1 MNEDISVT
9 FIIPEHCRSENDC
22 SEEMQLAFVTCE
34 QHCGGGLQARWVHE
48 SKWTKFD
55 GLTKRDV
62 FVLTEFEGTL
72 YEKLQATKCLL
83 VGPRCLSCCLTEG
96 TPIPS
101 GPEPVFTIAMR
112 GLVVT
117 ASGLSKSQKEEIKKK
132 VHWMGGIYS
141 TVLTDDTTHLVSDT
155 VLSDKYIKS
164 VEKGIPIM
172 AITWIEAVWE
182 TSLRLNVSG
191 SSPDFLVH
199 RLPPFTNLQVTT
211 SGIAK
216 KEKQLIMKLVNEHGG
231 MFSGAFQSE
240 TTDVVV
246 LTKEGIGSEKYK
258 AALEYGKA
266 AVLPAWVTQSA
277 AAGVALPLARYR
289 VAGASTSSPLAESR
303 LPDMSLNFS
312 RITNLRPPSNFVDET
327 RSADATMMSGK
338 TRLTQ
343 EKKNDVSIDK
353 EILTAFENFDMSLV
367 KKAGPIFDGFCI
379 WVSGLDGTCRERAAA
394 CVSKCGGVRYDA
406 AHPRVTHAVAAAAA
420 ALAAAREL
428 PTVPVLSPLWLLKSV
443 EAGRA
448 LDEAQFLIDT
458 KPSTPAKSARKARI
472 EPASPMSK
480 RNLALLRR
488 GPLDLPPPTPEVQE
502 PQDELVNHYLSQHM
516 PEPEKEKTPEPVPN
530 VTVRE
535 HPDIT
540 EDAAEDPTE
549 EIEQIFRG
557 IKMEVQG
564 LDEDAICEIGAEVS
578 AAGGTLAAAGA
589 GGSHVLV
596 PLDMDVA
603 ELMNKD
609 AEPVTV
615 FWVKDC
621 LSQQELVP
629 IQYYHRPV
637 AVPGSAPGPL
647 CGVVASLSTYSGV
660 ERAFLDEL
668 AKLLGATTQLRF
680 CRRNTA
686 NALASTHLICP
697 TATGDKY
704 LGALKWGL
712 PAVQASWLLHCAKE
726 GKRVSEKGHLV
737 GDTKAPPSP
746 QPQIE
751 EEPEPMEVPE
761 VQADEQTN
769 ITTDKDKE
777 NEMLPPAGTAIP
789 RRGSVPSREQTP
801 KSKDKDKE
809 NEMLPPAGTAIPRR
823 GSVPSREQTPKSKD
837 KDKENEML
845 PPAGTAIPRRGSVPS
860 REQTPKSKDKDKE
873 NEMLPPA
880 GTAIP
885 RRGSVPS
892 REQTPKSKDAEEMSP
907 ASRYI
912 AMARQGLLG
921 CDSQETP
928 KRVADHKDGDK
939 LDAECAIKTPQFED
953 ALSTPNLAALSPTTR
968 RRLQAVR
975 RGEMPSDPI
984 RTPVDPFERRP
995 STPDSAFGA
1004 ALRPGAGRMSPD
1016 ARKRLWQ
1023 FVDGLPSKQPEPV
1036 VKDKHTPLSEIR
1048 NRFLA
1053 QFNGD
1058 APTPPSEHN
1067 VAPRKLQLQDQCET
1081 PPAKIAKTAP
1091 DQSAGGMT
1099 PCADDSRGVSSPRIP
1114 AAVDAQLQRLS
1125 AALTGRLS
1133 SQRARRT
1140 RDSVPAVPEP
1150 PPDSEPAPESQP
1162 NTVGWD
1168 DTTPAQQPATT
1179 EQETLVQIKRFMLS
1193 SNVDNRDDIISMIAY
1208 LGGEVCEGAELDP
1221 EATHLLCAAPGRSE
1235 KMLGSIAA
1243 GRWVLHPVYVV
1254 KSRAAGTFLP
1264 EEEYEWGNP
1273 LATCLPPLSG
1283 AERSLARAA
1292 HRWRSARE
1300 CGAPGPF
1307 ANVVALLHVP
1317 PPRRRLLARLVTA
1330 GGGGAPGDEPPYTN
1344 DSITVCFAD
1353 IKRYPLSD
1361 RDSAWLIS
1369 KAIPVCAPVL
1379 LSSYL
1384 TDDPPPKPEEH
1395 CLPDFRP

>member
-34 QHCGGGLQARWVHE
+34 QHCGGGLHARWVHE

-72 YEKLQATKCLL
+72 YERLQATKCLL

-141 TVLTDDTTHLVSDT
+141 SVLTDDTTHLVSDT
-155 VLSDKYIKS
+155 VLSDKYVKS

-199 RLPPFTNLQVTT
+199 KLPPFMNLQVTT
-211 SGIAK
+211 SGITK
-216 KEKQLIMKLVNEHGG
+216 KDKQLIMKLVNEHGG
-231 MFSGAFQSE
+231 TFSGAFQSE
-240 TTDVVV
+240 TTDIVV

-266 AVLPAWVTQSA
+266 VVLPSWVKQSA
-277 AAGVALPLARYR
+277 AAGVALPLHKFT
-289 VAGASTSSPLAESR
+289 VAGASTSSPLCSSR

-327 RSADATMMSGK
+327 RSAETTMMSGK
-338 TRLTQ
+338 MRLTQ

-353 EILTAFENFDMSLV
+353 EILTAFENFDMSLI

-379 WVSGLDGTCRERAAA
+379 WVSGLDGTARDRAAA
-394 CVSKCGGVRYDA
+394 CVSKCGGVRYDL
-406 AHPRVTHAVAAAAA
+406 AHPRVTHAVAAGTAAVQ
-420 ALAAAREL
+420 AAREL
-428 PTVPVLSPLWLLKSV
+428 PAVPVLSPLWLLSSV

-458 KPSTPAKSARKARI
+458 KPSTPAKSARKARL

-488 GPLDLPPPTPEVQE
+488 GPLDLPAPTPEVKEPQEPQDELVNHYLSRKSARKARLEPASPMSKRNLALLRRGPLDLPAPTPEVKEPQE

-530 VTVRE
+530 ATARE

-564 LDEDAICEIGAEVS
+564 LDDDAICEIGA
-578 AAGGTLAAAGA
+578 
-589 GGSHVLV
+589 
-596 PLDMDVA
+596 
-603 ELMNKD
+603 
-609 AEPVTV
+609 
-615 FWVKDC
+615 
-621 LSQQELVP
+621 ELVP

-637 AVPGSAPGPL
+637 AVPLSAPGPL
-647 CGVVASLSTYSGV
+647 TGVVASLSTYSGV

-712 PAVQASWLLHCAKE
+712 PAVQASWLLDCAE
-726 GKRVSEKGHLV
+726 QGRRVSERGHLV

-751 EEPEPMEVPE
+751 EEPEPMEVQAPEPPPE

-769 ITTDKDKE
+769 TTTDKDKE

-801 KSKDKDKE
+801 KAKD
-809 NEMLPPAGTAIPRR
+809 
-823 GSVPSREQTPKSKD
+823 V
-837 KDKENEML
+837 
-845 PPAGTAIPRRGSVPS
+845 
-860 REQTPKSKDKDKE
+860 
-873 NEMLPPA
+873 
-880 GTAIP
+880 
-885 RRGSVPS
+885 
-892 REQTPKSKDAEEMSP
+892 EEMSP

-921 CDSQETP
+921 GDSQETP
-928 KRVADHKDGDK
+928 KRVADKDGDK
-939 LDAECAIKTPQFED
+939 QDAECAVKTPQFED

-984 RTPVDPFERRP
+984 RTPVDPFDRRP

-1004 ALRPGAGRMSPD
+1004 SLRPGADRMSPD

-1081 PPAKIAKTAP
+1081 PPAKIAKITP
-1091 DQSAGGMT
+1091 DQSAGGMS
-1099 PCADDSRGVSSPRIP
+1099 PCADDSRGVASPRLP
-1114 AAVDAQLQRLS
+1114 PAVDAQLQRLN

-1133 SQRARRT
+1133 SQRARRQ

-1168 DTTPAQQPATT
+1168 DTTPAQQPTT
-1179 EQETLVQIKRFMLS
+1179 VEQETSVQIKRFMLS
-1193 SNVDNRDDIISMIAY
+1193 SNVD
-1208 LGGEVCEGAELDP
+1208 
-1221 EATHLLCAAPGRSE
+1221 
-1235 KMLGSIAA
+1235 
-1243 GRWVLHPVYVV
+1243 
-1254 KSRAAGTFLP
+1254 

-1300 CGAPGPF
+1300 SGAPGPF

-1330 GGGGAPGDEPPYTN
+1330 GGGDAPGDEPPYTN
-1344 DSITVCFAD
+1344 DDITVCFAD

-1369 KAIPVCAPVL
+1369 KRIPVCAPVL

-1384 TDDPPPKPEEH
+1384 TDDPPPKPEDH
-1395 CLPDFRP
+1395 CLPDYRP